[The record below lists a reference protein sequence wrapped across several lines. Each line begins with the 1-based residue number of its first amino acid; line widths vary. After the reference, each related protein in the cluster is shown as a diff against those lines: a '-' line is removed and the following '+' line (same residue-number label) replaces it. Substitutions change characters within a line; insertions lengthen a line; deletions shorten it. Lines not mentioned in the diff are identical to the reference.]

1 MPTKRATQA
10 AQAVPFDSLEDM
22 ASHLQNSQQE
32 MSNHEFQILMVK
44 QMMKIEKSLEGLNPV
59 KDELAN
65 HDKRL
70 EALENKVGAQN
81 EFPVPHTIVIQNL
94 RPSNEVDDETL
105 AKKVIET
112 MHLDDVG
119 SEDVTRVQRKGFKLG
134 GAHQR
139 GRAGT
144 LLVELSSKDAKQ
156 KVLRS
161 KKMLAQHQSE
171 DMKMIRIDSMKTQDQ
186 LNQEHFNRTMLKMI
200 PGGDQ
205 YYISGSGALR
215 PQTRPASAPRPPPRS
230 YAGAA
235 SPHQGPQGS
244 QQWRPSQPGFQHPP
258 PPRSQPTQQAPLL
271 RPPVLHLAD
280 QQRQTSDYHT
290 PDFMSR

>member
-1 MPTKRATQA
+1 MPAKRGN
-10 AQAVPFDSLEDM
+10 QAVPTAPFDSLEDM

-32 MSNHEFQILMVK
+32 MSNLEFQTMMVK
-44 QMMKIEKSLEGLNPV
+44 HMMKVEKSLEGLDPV
-59 KDELAN
+59 KDELEN
-65 HDKRL
+65 HNKRI

-81 EFPVPHTIVIQNL
+81 QFPVPHTIVIQNL

-112 MHLDDVG
+112 LQLEDVG
-119 SEDVTRVQRKGFKLG
+119 SDNVTRVERKGFKLG
-134 GAHQR
+134 GVHQK

-144 LLVELSSKDAKQ
+144 LLVELTSKDAKQ
-156 KVLRS
+156 KVLRA

-186 LNQEHFNRTMLKMI
+186 LNQDHFNRTMLKMI
-200 PGGDQ
+200 SGGDQ

-215 PQTRPASAPRPPPRS
+215 PQTRPASRPPPPPRS

-235 SPHQGPQGS
+235 SPYQGPQSS
-244 QQWRPSQPGFQHPP
+244 QQWRPSQPGFQHAP
-258 PPRSQPTQQAPLL
+258 PPRPLLSQQAPLL

-280 QQRQTSDYHT
+280 QQRHSSDYHT

>member
-1 MPTKRATQA
+1 MPTKRAAQA

-44 QMMKIEKSLEGLNPV
+44 HMMKVEKSLEGLNPV

-65 HDKRL
+65 HDKRI
-70 EALENKVGAQN
+70 EALENKVGAEN

-186 LNQEHFNRTMLKMI
+186 LNQEHLI
-200 PGGDQ
+200 EQ
-205 YYISGSGALR
+205 C
-215 PQTRPASAPRPPPRS
+215 
-230 YAGAA
+230 
-235 SPHQGPQGS
+235 
-244 QQWRPSQPGFQHPP
+244 
-258 PPRSQPTQQAPLL
+258 
-271 RPPVLHLAD
+271 
-280 QQRQTSDYHT
+280 
-290 PDFMSR
+290 